1 MMIVTRI
8 ASSSVT
14 SCRNSRPNRSRPA
27 ASRTMR
33 YASCAG
39 EIFSSRSSIAP
50 SYGTPPE
57 RRTDAVL
64 APVANLNICG
74 CARRSGAALEVG
86 DILRLVLDSVLRV
99 GELVLLLALPL
110 LAPAFR
116 AQRAVPGHVTGR
128 LLGTSRDLVDDAH
141 AGEIPRATGPK
152 TRIASRG

>member
-14 SCRNSRPNRSRPA
+14 SCRNSTPNRSRPA
-27 ASRTMR
+27 ASKTTR

-50 SYGTPPE
+50 PYGTPLE
-57 RRTDAVL
+57 RRTGAVL

-86 DILRLVLDSVLRV
+86 DILRLVLDPVLRV
-99 GELVLLLALPL
+99 GELVLLLALAL
-110 LAPAFR
+110 LAAPLGS
-116 AQRAVPGHVTGR
+116 QRRV
-128 LLGTSRDLVDDAH
+128 
-141 AGEIPRATGPK
+141 AGNVSG
-152 TRIASRG
+152 G